1 MSKKRGNGEGSIHR
15 RKDGGWCAQY
25 TVYTANGRKR
35 KTLYGRTRAE
45 VAAKLAKA
53 LSDRE
58 GGIIFDADSLR
69 LGDYLQRWLEDSK
82 KGSVKRVTYEGYARQ
97 VRNHL
102 VPTLGRIKLK
112 ALTPAHLRGLY
123 REKTETG
130 LSARTV
136 GYIHATIHNA
146 LEQAVKDGLVPRNVA
161 DAVKP
166 PQLCKEEIQPLTP
179 AQTKTLLEAV
189 GGETI
194 GGNRFE
200 ALYVLAVTAG
210 LRQGELLGLKW
221 EDIALDRG
229 LLQVR
234 RTLSSTK
241 GGEPVFSD
249 PKTARGRRS
258 VKLTARAVEALKR
271 HRGRQL
277 EEREEVAGLW
287 QNHGLVFPTQVGTPM
302 SRHNLVARSFKPLLK
317 RAGLPEIRFHDLR
330 HTCATLMLAVGANPK
345 VAQETLGHANVTI
358 TLDTYSHL
366 LPNMQDEVA
375 EKVNELLS

>member
-1 MSKKRGNGEGSIHR
+1 LSKKRGNGEGSIHR
-15 RKDGGWCAQY
+15 RKGGGWCAQY
-25 TVYTANGRKR
+25 TVYTAKGRKR
-35 KTLYGRTRAE
+35 KTLYGKTRLE

-58 GGIIFDADSLR
+58 GGITFDADNLR

-102 VPTLGRIKLK
+102 VPTLGWIKLR

-136 GYIHATIHNA
+136 GYIHTTIHNA

-161 DAVKP
+161 DVVKP

-179 AQTKTLLEAV
+179 AQTKSFLEAV
-189 GGETI
+189 GGH
-194 GGNRFE
+194 RFE

-210 LRQGELLGLKW
+210 PRQGELLGLKW
-221 EDIALDRG
+221 EDIALDRK
-229 LLQVR
+229 LLQVK

-241 GGEPVFSD
+241 GGEPIFSN
-249 PKTARGRRS
+249 PKTAKGRRS
-258 VKLTARAVEALKR
+258 VKLTARAVEALRR
-271 HRGRQL
+271 HRERQL

-287 QNHGLVFPTQVGTPM
+287 QNHGLVFPTRIGTPM

>member
-1 MSKKRGNGEGSIHR
+1 VNKKRGNGEGSIHR
-15 RKDGGWCAQY
+15 RKNGGWCAQY
-25 TVYTANGRKR
+25 TVYTAKGRKR
-35 KTLYGRTRAE
+35 RTLYGRTRAE

-58 GGIIFDADSLR
+58 GGITFDADNLR
-69 LGDYLQRWLEDSK
+69 LGDYLLRWLEDSK

-97 VRNHL
+97 MRNHL

-136 GYIHATIHNA
+136 GYIHTTIHNA
-146 LEQAVKDGLVPRNVA
+146 LEQAVKDGLLPRNVA
-161 DAVKP
+161 NAVKP

-179 AQTKTLLEAV
+179 AQTKTLFEAV
-189 GGETI
+189 GGD
-194 GGNRFE
+194 RFE

-210 LRQGELLGLKW
+210 PRQGELLGLKW

-229 LLQVR
+229 LPQVR
-234 RTLSSTK
+234 RTLSGTN

-249 PKTARGRRS
+249 PKTAKGRRS

-271 HRGRQL
+271 HRERQL
-277 EEREEVAGLW
+277 KEREEVAGLW
-287 QNHGLVFPTQVGTPM
+287 QNHDLVFPTQVGTPM

-345 VAQETLGHANVTI
+345 VAQEALGHANVTI

>member
-1 MSKKRGNGEGSIHR
+1 LSKKRGNGEGSIHR
-15 RKDGGWCAQY
+15 RKSGGWCAQY
-25 TVYTANGRKR
+25 TIYTAKGRKR

-58 GGIIFDADSLR
+58 DGITFDADNLR
-69 LGDYLQRWLEDSK
+69 LGDYLQRWPEDSK

-102 VPTLGRIKLK
+102 VPTLGRIKLR

-136 GYIHATIHNA
+136 GYIHTTIHNA

-161 DAVKP
+161 DVVKP

-179 AQTKTLLEAV
+179 AQTKSFLVAV
-189 GGETI
+189 GGH
-194 GGNRFE
+194 RFE

-210 LRQGELLGLKW
+210 PRQGELLGLKW
-221 EDIALDRG
+221 EDIALDRK
-229 LLQVR
+229 LLQVK

-241 GGEPVFSD
+241 GGEPVFSN
-249 PKTARGRRS
+249 PKSAKGRRS
-258 VKLTARAVEALKR
+258 VKLTARAVEALRR
-271 HRGRQL
+271 HRERQL

-287 QNHGLVFPTQVGTPM
+287 QNHGLVFPTRIGTPM

-345 VAQETLGHANVTI
+345 VAQEMLGHANVTI

-366 LPNMQDEVA
+366 LPTMQNEVA

>member
-1 MSKKRGNGEGSIHR
+1 MSKKRENGEGSIHR
-15 RKDGGWCAQY
+15 RKGGGWCAQY
-25 TVYTANGRKR
+25 TVYTAKGRKR
-35 KTLYGRTRAE
+35 KTLYGKTRLE

-58 GGIIFDADSLR
+58 GGITFDADNLR

-102 VPTLGRIKLK
+102 VPTLGRIKLR

-123 REKTETG
+123 REKTDTG

-136 GYIHATIHNA
+136 GYIHTTIHNA

-161 DAVKP
+161 DVVKP

-179 AQTKTLLEAV
+179 AQTKSFLEAV
-189 GGETI
+189 GGH
-194 GGNRFE
+194 RFE

-210 LRQGELLGLKW
+210 PRQGELLGLKW
-221 EDIALDRG
+221 EDIALDRK
-229 LLQVR
+229 LLQVK
-234 RTLSSTK
+234 RTLSGTK
-241 GGEPVFSD
+241 GGEPVFSN
-249 PKTARGRRS
+249 PKSAKGRRS
-258 VKLTARAVEALKR
+258 VKLTARAVEALRK
-271 HRGRQL
+271 HRERQL

-287 QNHGLVFPTQVGTPM
+287 QNHGLVFPTRIGTPM

-366 LPNMQDEVA
+366 LPNMQNEVA

>member
-15 RKDGGWCAQY
+15 RKGGGWCAQY
-25 TVYTANGRKR
+25 TVYTAKGRKR
-35 KTLYGRTRAE
+35 KTLYGKTRQE
-45 VAAKLAKA
+45 VATKLAKA

-58 GGIIFDADSLR
+58 GGLTFDADNLR

-102 VPTLGRIKLK
+102 VPTLGRIKLR

-136 GYIHATIHNA
+136 GYIHTTIHNA

-161 DAVKP
+161 DVVKP

-179 AQTKTLLEAV
+179 AQTKTFLEAV
-189 GGETI
+189 GGD
-194 GGNRFE
+194 RFE

-210 LRQGELLGLKW
+210 PRQGELLGLKW
-221 EDIALDRG
+221 EDIAPDRK
-229 LLQVR
+229 LLQVK

-241 GGEPVFSD
+241 GGEPVFSN
-249 PKTARGRRS
+249 PKTAKGRRS
-258 VKLTARAVEALKR
+258 VKLTARAVEALRR
-271 HRGRQL
+271 HRERQL

-366 LPNMQDEVA
+366 LPHMQDEVA

>member
-1 MSKKRGNGEGSIHR
+1 LSKKRGNGEGSIHR
-15 RKDGGWCAQY
+15 RKGGGWCAQY
-25 TVYTANGRKR
+25 TVYTAKGPKR
-35 KTLYGRTRAE
+35 KTHYGRTRAE

-58 GGIIFDADSLR
+58 GGITFDADNLR

-82 KGSVKRVTYEGYARQ
+82 KSSVKRVTYEGYARQ
-97 VRNHL
+97 MRNHL

-123 REKTETG
+123 REKTESG

-146 LEQAVKDGLVPRNVA
+146 LEQAVEDGLVSRNVA
-161 DAVKP
+161 NAVKP

-189 GGETI
+189 AGD
-194 GGNRFE
+194 RFE

-210 LRQGELLGLKW
+210 PRQGELLGLKW
-221 EDIALDRG
+221 EDIDLDRG

-234 RTLSSTK
+234 RTLSGTN
-241 GGEPVFSD
+241 GGEPVFGD
-249 PKTARGRRS
+249 PKTAKGRRS
-258 VKLTARAVEALKR
+258 VKLTARAVEALKK
-271 HRGRQL
+271 HRERQL
-277 EEREEVAGLW
+277 EECKEVAGLW

-302 SRHNLVARSFKPLLK
+302 SRQNLVARSFKPLLK
-317 RAGLPEIRFHDLR
+317 RVGLPEIRFHDLR

>member
-1 MSKKRGNGEGSIHR
+1 LSKKRGNGEGSIHR
-15 RKDGGWCAQY
+15 RKGGGWCAQY
-25 TVYTANGRKR
+25 TVYTAKGRKR
-35 KTLYGRTRAE
+35 KTLYGKTRLE

-58 GGIIFDADSLR
+58 GGITFDADNLR

-102 VPTLGRIKLK
+102 VPTLGWIKLR

-136 GYIHATIHNA
+136 GYIHTTIHNA

-161 DAVKP
+161 DVVKP

-179 AQTKTLLEAV
+179 AQTKSFLEAV
-189 GGETI
+189 GGH
-194 GGNRFE
+194 RFE

-210 LRQGELLGLKW
+210 PRQGELLGLKW
-221 EDIALDRG
+221 EDIALDRK
-229 LLQVR
+229 LLQVK
-234 RTLSSTK
+234 RTLSGTK
-241 GGEPVFSD
+241 GGEPIFSN
-249 PKTARGRRS
+249 PKTAKGRRS
-258 VKLTARAVEALKR
+258 VKLTARAVEALRR
-271 HRGRQL
+271 HRERQL

-287 QNHGLVFPTQVGTPM
+287 QNHGLVFPTRIGTPM

>member
-1 MSKKRGNGEGSIHR
+1 LSKKRGNGEGSIHR
-15 RKDGGWCAQY
+15 RKGGGWCAQY
-25 TVYTANGRKR
+25 TVYTAKGRKR
-35 KTLYGRTRAE
+35 KTLYGKTRLE

-58 GGIIFDADSLR
+58 GGITFDADNLR

-102 VPTLGRIKLK
+102 VPTLGWIKLR

-136 GYIHATIHNA
+136 GYIHTTIHNA

-161 DAVKP
+161 DVVKP

-179 AQTKTLLEAV
+179 AQTKSFLEAV
-189 GGETI
+189 GGH
-194 GGNRFE
+194 RFE

-210 LRQGELLGLKW
+210 PRQGELLGLKW
-221 EDIALDRG
+221 EDIALDRK
-229 LLQVR
+229 LLQVK
-234 RTLSSTK
+234 RTLSGTK
-241 GGEPVFSD
+241 GGEPIFSN
-249 PKTARGRRS
+249 PKTAKGRRS
-258 VKLTARAVEALKR
+258 VKLTARAVEALRR
-271 HRGRQL
+271 HRERQL

-287 QNHGLVFPTQVGTPM
+287 QNHGLVFPTRIGTPM

-345 VAQETLGHANVTI
+345 VAQEMLGHANVTI

-366 LPNMQDEVA
+366 LPTMQNEVA

>member
-1 MSKKRGNGEGSIHR
+1 LSKKRGNGEGSIHR
-15 RKDGGWCAQY
+15 RKGGGWCAQY
-25 TVYTANGRKR
+25 TVYTAKGRKR
-35 KTLYGRTRAE
+35 KTLYGKTRLE

-58 GGIIFDADSLR
+58 GGITFDADNLR

-102 VPTLGRIKLK
+102 VPTLGRIKLR

-136 GYIHATIHNA
+136 GYIHTTIHNA

-161 DAVKP
+161 DVVKP

-179 AQTKTLLEAV
+179 AQTKSFLEAV
-189 GGETI
+189 GGH
-194 GGNRFE
+194 RFE

-210 LRQGELLGLKW
+210 PRQGELLGLKW
-221 EDIALDRG
+221 EDIALDRK
-229 LLQVR
+229 LLQVK
-234 RTLSSTK
+234 RTLSGTK
-241 GGEPVFSD
+241 GGEPVFSN
-249 PKTARGRRS
+249 PKSAKGRRS
-258 VKLTARAVEALKR
+258 VKLTARAVEALRR
-271 HRGRQL
+271 HRERQL

-287 QNHGLVFPTQVGTPM
+287 QNHGLVFPTRIGTPM

-366 LPNMQDEVA
+366 LPNMQNEVA

>member
-1 MSKKRGNGEGSIHR
+1 LSKKRGNGEGSIHR
-15 RKDGGWCAQY
+15 RKGGGWCAQY
-25 TVYTANGRKR
+25 TVYTAKGRKR
-35 KTLYGRTRAE
+35 KTLYGKTRLE

-58 GGIIFDADSLR
+58 GGITFDADNLR

-102 VPTLGRIKLK
+102 VPTLGRIKLR

-136 GYIHATIHNA
+136 GYIHTTIHNA

-161 DAVKP
+161 GVVKP

-179 AQTKTLLEAV
+179 AQTKSFLEAV
-189 GGETI
+189 GGH
-194 GGNRFE
+194 RFE

-210 LRQGELLGLKW
+210 PRQGELLGLKW
-221 EDIALDRG
+221 EDIALDRK
-229 LLQVR
+229 LLQVK
-234 RTLSSTK
+234 RTLSGIK
-241 GGEPVFSD
+241 GGEPVFSN
-249 PKTARGRRS
+249 PKSAKGRRS
-258 VKLTARAVEALKR
+258 VKLTARAVEALRR
-271 HRGRQL
+271 HRERQL

-287 QNHGLVFPTQVGTPM
+287 QNHGLVFPTRIGTPM

-366 LPNMQDEVA
+366 LPNMQNEVA

>member
-1 MSKKRGNGEGSIHR
+1 MSRQRRRRRVSKKRGNGEGSIHR
-15 RKDGGWCAQY
+15 RKNGGWCAQY

-35 KTLYGRTRAE
+35 KTLYGRPRAE
-45 VAAKLAKA
+45 AAAKLAKA

-58 GGIIFDADSLR
+58 GGINFDADSLR

-146 LEQAVKDGLVPRNVA
+146 LEQAVKDGLLPRNVA

-179 AQTKTLLEAV
+179 AQTKTLLE
-189 GGETI
+189 TI
-194 GGNRFE
+194 GGESVGGDRFE

-229 LLQVR
+229 LLRVR
-234 RTLSSTK
+234 RTLSGTN

-249 PKTARGRRS
+249 SKTAKGRRS

-271 HRGRQL
+271 HRERQL
-277 EEREEVAGLW
+277 KEREEVAGLW
-287 QNHGLVFPTQVGTPM
+287 QNHDLVFTTQVERP
-302 SRHNLVARSFKPLLK
+302 
-317 RAGLPEIRFHDLR
+317 
-330 HTCATLMLAVGANPK
+330 
-345 VAQETLGHANVTI
+345 
-358 TLDTYSHL
+358 
-366 LPNMQDEVA
+366 
-375 EKVNELLS
+375 

>member
-1 MSKKRGNGEGSIHR
+1 VSKKRGNGEGSIHR
-15 RKDGGWCAQY
+15 RKNGGWCAQY
-25 TVYTANGRKR
+25 TVYTAKGRKR
-35 KTLYGRTRAE
+35 KTLYGKTRQE

-58 GGIIFDADSLR
+58 GGITFDADNLR

-82 KGSVKRVTYEGYARQ
+82 KGSVKRVTYEGYIRQ

-102 VPTLGRIKLK
+102 VPTLGRIKLM

-136 GYIHATIHNA
+136 GYIHTTIRNA
-146 LEQAVKDGLVPRNVA
+146 LEQAVRDGLVPRNVA
-161 DAVKP
+161 DVVKAP
-166 PQLCKEEIQPLTP
+166 RLCREEIQPLTP

-189 GGETI
+189 GGD
-194 GGNRFE
+194 RFE

-241 GGEPVFSD
+241 GGAPVFSN
-249 PKTARGRRS
+249 PKTAKGRRS
-258 VKLTARAVEALKR
+258 VKLTARAVEALSR
-271 HRGRQL
+271 HRERQL

-287 QNHGLVFPTQVGTPM
+287 QNHGLVFPTRVGTPM

-366 LPNMQDEVA
+366 LPNMQEEVA

>member
-1 MSKKRGNGEGSIHR
+1 VNKKRGNGEGSIHR
-15 RKDGGWCAQY
+15 RKNGGWCAQY
-25 TVYTANGRKR
+25 TVYTAKGRKR
-35 KTLYGRTRAE
+35 RTLYGRTRAE

-58 GGIIFDADSLR
+58 GGITFDADNLR
-69 LGDYLQRWLEDSK
+69 LGDYLLRWLEDSK

-97 VRNHL
+97 MRNHL

-136 GYIHATIHNA
+136 GYIHTTIHNA

-161 DAVKP
+161 DVVKP

-179 AQTKTLLEAV
+179 AQTKSFLVAV
-189 GGETI
+189 GGH
-194 GGNRFE
+194 RFE

-210 LRQGELLGLKW
+210 PRQGELLGLKW
-221 EDIALDRG
+221 EDIALDRK
-229 LLQVR
+229 LLQVK

-241 GGEPVFSD
+241 GGEPVFSN
-249 PKTARGRRS
+249 PKSAKGRRS
-258 VKLTARAVEALKR
+258 VKLTARAVEALRR
-271 HRGRQL
+271 HRERQL

-287 QNHGLVFPTQVGTPM
+287 QNHGLVFPTRIGTPM

>member
-15 RKDGGWCAQY
+15 RKNGGWCAQY
-25 TVYTANGRKR
+25 TVYTARGRKR
-35 KTLYGRTRAE
+35 KTFYGKTRQE

-53 LSDRE
+53 LSDQE
-58 GGIIFDADSLR
+58 GGITFDADNLR

-102 VPTLGRIKLK
+102 VPTLGQIKLK

-146 LEQAVKDGLVPRNVA
+146 LEQAVQDGLVPRNVA

-189 GGETI
+189 GGD
-194 GGNRFE
+194 RFE

-271 HRGRQL
+271 HRERQL

-287 QNHGLVFPTQVGTPM
+287 QNHGLVFPTRIGTAM

-330 HTCATLMLAVGANPK
+330 HTCATLMLVVGANPK

>member
-15 RKDGGWCAQY
+15 RKGGGWCAQY
-25 TVYTANGRKR
+25 TVYTAKGRKR
-35 KTLYGRTRAE
+35 KTLYGKTRQE
-45 VAAKLAKA
+45 VATKLAKA

-58 GGIIFDADSLR
+58 GGLTFDADNLR

-102 VPTLGRIKLK
+102 VPTLGRIKLR

-136 GYIHATIHNA
+136 GYIHTTIHNA
-146 LEQAVKDGLVPRNVA
+146 LEQAVKDGLLPRNVA
-161 DAVKP
+161 DIVKP

-179 AQTKTLLEAV
+179 AQTKTFLEAV
-189 GGETI
+189 GGD
-194 GGNRFE
+194 RFE

-210 LRQGELLGLKW
+210 PRQGELLGLKW
-221 EDIALDRG
+221 EDIAPDRK
-229 LLQVR
+229 LLQVK

-241 GGEPVFSD
+241 GGEPVFSN
-249 PKTARGRRS
+249 PKTAKGRRS

-271 HRGRQL
+271 HRERQL

-366 LPNMQDEVA
+366 LPNMQGEVA

>member
-1 MSKKRGNGEGSIHR
+1 LSKKRGNGEGSIHR
-15 RKDGGWCAQY
+15 RKGGGWCAQY
-25 TVYTANGRKR
+25 TVYTAKGRKR
-35 KTLYGRTRAE
+35 RTLYGKTRQE

-58 GGIIFDADSLR
+58 GGITFDADNLR

-102 VPTLGRIKLK
+102 LPTLGRIKLR

-136 GYIHATIHNA
+136 GYIHTTIHNA

-161 DAVKP
+161 DIVKP
-166 PQLCKEEIQPLTP
+166 PQLCREEIQPLTP

-189 GGETI
+189 GGD
-194 GGNRFE
+194 RFE

-210 LRQGELLGLKW
+210 PRQGELLGLKW
-221 EDIALDRG
+221 EDIALDRS

-241 GGEPVFSD
+241 GGEPIFSN
-249 PKTARGRRS
+249 PKTAKGRRS
-258 VKLTARAVEALKR
+258 VKLTARAVEVLRR
-271 HRGRQL
+271 HRERQL

-287 QNHGLVFPTQVGTPM
+287 QNHDLVFPTRVGTPM
-302 SRHNLVARSFKPLLK
+302 SRHNLVARSFKPILK

-366 LPNMQDEVA
+366 LPTMQDEVA

>member
-1 MSKKRGNGEGSIHR
+1 VSKKRGNGEGTIHR
-15 RKDGGWCAQY
+15 RKGGGWCAQY

-58 GGIIFDADSLR
+58 GGITFDADSLR

-112 ALTPAHLRGLY
+112 ALKPAHLRGLY
-123 REKTETG
+123 REKSETG

-146 LEQAVKDGLVPRNVA
+146 LEQAVKDGLLPRNVA

-179 AQTKTLLEAV
+179 AQTKSLLEAV
-189 GGETI
+189 GGETV
-194 GGNRFE
+194 GGDRFE

-234 RTLSSTK
+234 RTLSNTK

-271 HRGRQL
+271 HRERQL

-287 QNHGLVFPTQVGTPM
+287 QNHGLVFPTQVGTAM

>member
-1 MSKKRGNGEGSIHR
+1 LSKKRGNGEGSIHR
-15 RKDGGWCAQY
+15 RKGGGWCAQY
-25 TVYTANGRKR
+25 TVYTAKGRKR
-35 KTLYGRTRAE
+35 KTLYGNTRLE

-58 GGIIFDADSLR
+58 GGITFDADNLR

-102 VPTLGRIKLK
+102 VPTLGRIKLR

-136 GYIHATIHNA
+136 GYIHTTIHNA

-161 DAVKP
+161 DVVKP

-179 AQTKTLLEAV
+179 AQTKSFLEAV
-189 GGETI
+189 GGH
-194 GGNRFE
+194 RFE

-210 LRQGELLGLKW
+210 PRQGELLGLKW
-221 EDIALDRG
+221 EDIALDRK
-229 LLQVR
+229 LLQVK
-234 RTLSSTK
+234 RTLSGTK
-241 GGEPVFSD
+241 GGEPVFSN
-249 PKTARGRRS
+249 PKSAKSRRS
-258 VKLTARAVEALKR
+258 VKLTARAVEALRR
-271 HRGRQL
+271 HRERQL

-287 QNHGLVFPTQVGTPM
+287 QNHGLVFPTRIGTPM

-366 LPNMQDEVA
+366 LPNMQNEVA